1 MMPGMQPATA
11 VATSNSASS
20 TSTTSPASAKRSPT
34 STTPGPSVPGTS
46 MNTPRPR
53 AAATLGMTRAT
64 RVPAGRAACSLASVT
79 PAATDPTGRSPR
91 AAPMSWSTPSTCW
104 GRTATITR
112 STTATSSAATAA
124 ELVAV
129 VDLVIVAV
137 RPQHVEGVLQD
148 IGAALGERPVGSV
161 AAGVT
166 LARLQ
171 AALPAGTRVARVM
184 PNVAAALG
192 LGVFML
198 VPGTLGPGVVE
209 VVGLFALAGDV
220 VEVDEALFDA
230 ATAVAGCMPGIIA
243 YLVEA
248 FAAAGVAHGLAED
261 MAVQLAI
268 CGVQG

>member
-1 MMPGMQPATA
+1 MNVGLIGAGHIARALAEGWSRPD
-11 VATSNSASS
+11 V
-20 TSTTSPASAKRSPT
+20 
-34 STTPGPSVPGTS
+34 PGPPSLVFFDVDAAKSRELAATTGA
-46 MNTPRPR
+46 
-53 AAATLGMTRAT
+53 AAAT
-64 RVPAGRAACSLASVT
+64 
-79 PAATDPTGRSPR
+79 
-91 AAPMSWSTPSTCW
+91 
-104 GRTATITR
+104 
-112 STTATSSAATAA
+112 TAA
-124 ELVAV
+124 ELVAEA
-129 VDLVIVAV
+129 DLVIVAV

-148 IGAALGERPVGSV
+148 IGAALGERPVVSV

-198 VPGTLGPGVVE
+198 VPGTLGPAVVE
-209 VVGLFALAGDV
+209 VEDLFALAGDV

-243 YLVEA
+243 YIVEA
-248 FAAAGVAHGLAED
+248 FAAAGVANGLAED

-268 CGVQG
+268 CGVQGAAAIVAREGDQAAVVAAAATPGGMTAAAVEKLEEHELALTINDAMAAAIARAKELA